1 MMSLTVYVLLPM
13 DIRVPL
19 LVNVAGELDVMSDA
33 ENCLLPLFVV
43 MVSV

>member
-1 MMSLTVYVLLPM
+1 MMSLTVYALLPIV
-13 DIRVPL
+13 IRVPL